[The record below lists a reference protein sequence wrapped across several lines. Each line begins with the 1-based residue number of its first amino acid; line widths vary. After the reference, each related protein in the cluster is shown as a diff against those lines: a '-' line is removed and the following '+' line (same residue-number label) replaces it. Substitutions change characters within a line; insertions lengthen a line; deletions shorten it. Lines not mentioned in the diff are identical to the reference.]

1 MFNIVE
7 LKRIRDI
14 TIDILDNIQMAG
26 GAGLTR
32 STVIRLLDEREKL
45 EDELKKIFD
54 NH

>member
-7 LKRIRDI
+7 LKHIRDLA
-14 TIDILDNIQMAG
+14 IDILDNIQMAG
-26 GAGLTR
+26 GKSLTK
-32 STVIRLLDEREKL
+32 STIIRLLDERKKL